1 MFGNNEAII
10 EINESI
16 IENNESMNQSLKTM
30 NQLKS
35 IEINEERST

>member
-1 MFGNNEAII
+1 MFANNEAII